1 MKKILSWKEPFVNSN
16 GAICY
21 YLTPIDT
28 NYPFGY
34 VIYPNDNNR
43 EFSFSWC
50 FSGNQFV
57 SEEQVVAIKDF
68 IADVYTRMDNKTN
81 TLQEAKDMLIK
92 IADIAGY
99 KVINEDLTIYI

>member
-1 MKKILSWKEPFVNSN
+1 MKKILRWKKPFVNSN

-21 YLTPIDT
+21 YLAPIDT
-28 NYPFGY
+28 NCPFGY
-34 VIYPNDNNR
+34 VIYPNSNNR
-43 EFSFSWC
+43 EFSFSWYY
-50 FSGNQFV
+50 SGNQFV
-57 SEEQVVAIKDF
+57 SKEQVVAIKDF

-99 KVINEDLTIYI
+99 KVIDENLEVYL